1 MRVIDCSGDPQ
12 QIGECTGEALRLEIA
27 EHIELFPMQRWQ
39 EFDARLPDFL
49 EALQR
54 HLPQVLEEIRAT
66 ARGAGVEER
75 EILRLNL
82 PLFAAGL
89 DPDTSGCTNFVFS
102 GGRDGPLWGKNND
115 GCEPHRPV
123 VARYV
128 RSTEGI
134 PQVTFTFAGLL
145 AITDGMNAEG
155 VAVGHSSVGSQ
166 FQQSDRYVP
175 IRLWAYELLSRAR
188 TTSEFVRG
196 MTEIPLR
203 GKGYAATCVDA
214 EGTAVGID
222 AACPLLQIREPADG
236 ASGLHAVNCYQHPAL
251 LHADRSVPVM
261 VRPRMWMSRL
271 AVVAPTRFLNQGQPA
286 PISNSPARCSTIMAT
301 SSVCAAM
308 ANHWVITAS
317 TP

>member
-1 MRVIDCSGDPQ
+1 MRP
-12 QIGECTGEALRLEIA
+12 
-27 EHIELFPMQRWQ
+27 
-39 EFDARLPDFL
+39 
-49 EALQR
+49 
-54 HLPQVLEEIRAT
+54 
-66 ARGAGVEER
+66 
-75 EILRLNL
+75 
-82 PLFAAGL
+82 
-89 DPDTSGCTNFVFS
+89 
-102 GGRDGPLWGKNND
+102 
-115 GCEPHRPV
+115 
-123 VARYV
+123 
-128 RSTEGI
+128 TEGI
-134 PQVTFTFAGLL
+134 PQVTFTFVGLL
-145 AITDGMNAEG
+145 ATTDGMNAEG

-166 FQQSDRYVP
+166 FQQSDRYVS

-214 EGTAVGID
+214 EGTTVGID
-222 AACPLLQIREPADG
+222 AACPWLQIREPADG

-251 LHADRSVPVM
+251 LHADRRQANSTPISAGTFSIGHSVPVM
-261 VRPRMWMSRL
+261 VRPRMWMFRL